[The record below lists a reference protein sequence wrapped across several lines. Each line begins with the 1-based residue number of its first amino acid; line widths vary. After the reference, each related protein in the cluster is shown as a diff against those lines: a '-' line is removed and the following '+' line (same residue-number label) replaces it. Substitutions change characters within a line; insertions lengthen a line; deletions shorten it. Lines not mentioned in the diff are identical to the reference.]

1 MMFAIALIYLA
12 KEARIIADKMGGI
25 IIVGVF
31 AKYNIMTKP
40 PVFSIGIE
48 EEYMLVNPESGDL
61 VRKVPRSLMPAMK
74 RALGNRVSP
83 EFLQSQVE
91 IGTSVCQSAPQARH
105 ELAQLRAGVAH
116 VAAQHDLAIIAAST
130 HPFANAHDQHITNKA
145 RYATLAK
152 DLQKVVRRLLIS
164 GMHVHVGIDDDDL
177 RIDLMNQ
184 ASYLLPHLLA
194 LSTSSPFWHGTDT
207 GLKSY
212 RISVW
217 GEMPRTGMPHSFD
230 TFSDFQRHVDVLVN
244 AGVIEDATK
253 IWWDLRPSTRYPTLE
268 MRIADLC
275 STLKDAVCVAAL
287 FQCWLRLLYRLRLSN
302 QRWRQY
308 STWLLEE
315 NRWRAHR
322 YGIDS
327 GLIDFG
333 RGCIVPYAELLAEIL
348 ELIKEDAEALGCVA
362 EVKHARTI
370 IRRGTSAHR
379 QLKVYYRAI
388 EKGHSQ
394 PVALTKVVD
403 WLRQETLRE

>member
-1 MMFAIALIYLA
+1 MLSSP
-12 KEARIIADKMGGI
+12 
-25 IIVGVF
+25 
-31 AKYNIMTKP
+31 T
-40 PVFSIGIE
+40 FSIGIE
-48 EEYMLVNPESGDL
+48 EEYMLVNPHSGDL

-74 RALGNRVSP
+74 RKLGNTVSP

-91 IGTSVCQSAPQARH
+91 VGTPVCKSVGEASRQ
-105 ELAQLRAGVAH
+105 LAHLRATVAE
-116 VAAQHDLAIIAAST
+116 VAAQHDMAVIAAST
-130 HPFANAHDQHITNKA
+130 HPFADAHDQHITNRA
-145 RYATLAK
+145 RYAALAE
-152 DLQKVVRRLLIS
+152 DLQGVVRRLLIS

-184 ASYLLPHLLA
+184 ASYILPHLLA
-194 LSTSSPFWHGTDT
+194 LSTSSPFWHGNDT

-217 GEMPRTGMPHSFD
+217 GEMPRTGLPHVFD
-230 TFSDFQRHVDVLVN
+230 TFSDFQRHVDVLVD

-253 IWWDLRPSTRYPTLE
+253 IWWDMRPSARYPTLE
-268 MRIADLC
+268 MRIADSC
-275 STLKDAVCVAAL
+275 TTLKDAACVAAL
-287 FQCWLRLLYRLRLSN
+287 FQCWLRLLHRLRLSN

-322 YGIDS
+322 YGIDG

-333 RGCIVPYAELLAEIL
+333 RGSIVPYADLLNEIL
-348 ELIKEDAEALGCVA
+348 DLIKEDAEALDCVA

-388 EKGHSQ
+388 EQGHSKQ
-394 PVALTKVVD
+394 AALAKVVR
-403 WLRQETLRE
+403 WLRKETLRV

>member
-1 MMFAIALIYLA
+1 MLA
-12 KEARIIADKMGGI
+12 
-25 IIVGVF
+25 
-31 AKYNIMTKP
+31 TP
-40 PVFSIGIE
+40 SFSIGIE
-48 EEYMLVNPESGDL
+48 EEYMLVNPRNGDL

-74 RALGNRVSP
+74 RKLGNTVSP

-91 IGTSVCQSAPQARH
+91 VGTPVCRSVSEARR
-105 ELAQLRAGVAH
+105 ELAHLRATVAE
-116 VAAQHDLAIIAAST
+116 VAAQHDMAVIAAST
-130 HPFANAHDQHITNKA
+130 HPFADAHDQHITNQA
-145 RYATLAK
+145 RYAALAE
-152 DLQKVVRRLLIS
+152 DLQAVVRRLLIS

-184 ASYLLPHLLA
+184 ASYILPHLLA

-217 GEMPRTGMPHSFD
+217 GEMPRTGLPHSFD
-230 TFSDFQRHVDVLVN
+230 TFSDFRRHIDVLVN

-253 IWWDLRPSTRYPTLE
+253 IWWDLRPSARYPTLE
-268 MRIADLC
+268 MRITDLC
-275 STLKDAVCVAAL
+275 TTLKDAACVAAL
-287 FQCWLRLLYRLRLSN
+287 FQCWLRLLHRLRLSN

-333 RGCIVPYAELLAEIL
+333 RGSIVPYVELLKEIL
-348 ELIKEDAEALGCVA
+348 DLIKEDAEALDCVA

-379 QLKVYYRAI
+379 QLKVYYRAL
-388 EKGHSQ
+388 ERGQSRQ
-394 PVALTKVVD
+394 AALTKVVD
-403 WLRQETLRE
+403 WLRKETLRE